1 MAIDKFTSLLGKS
14 SGTTFGELAGAYF
27 SGGKKKSNRSRN
39 IMFGTLLFNLRENKM
54 RNKVMQNLQDWDD
67 RKLIQNTELKNT
79 YDNQLKLQTKYD
91 NIQSKG
97 IENYYEQEADSAF
110 NKKVIADG
118 MTNRYNGTNPS
129 GNKAKLAWKNTYANE
144 QYNKFLETYN
154 PEDKDISRLST
165 YEKFSEP
172 LLNIQK
178 QEKREITDP
187 TNLSLVHK
195 VIGGVKNKL
204 GFNTS
209 KDTTLEKEYMAN
221 EELYNKQIKNNVRFA
236 TPVGRVNPNNIP
248 LSSADSFLIPDNLID
263 NELTDYGINTN
274 SKLYQPLMTELL
286 AVPRSER
293 NVAKVREVL
302 SGGLTNTFA
311 LENKA
316 AIKKVTEKYKSQ
328 KEELMKEGT
337 YDLIIQRDVREELDM
352 PDLEEDVYLRAVEL
366 TNLSIRLS
374 NTTFKNDAA
383 RDLYIDESIAQ
394 FANADIS
401 KALGIKSDAQ
411 VRQAIMMSTA
421 IEVSKSISE
430 QSPATLAAARE
441 TSLPEE
447 KMEILKIQNLE
458 AYNFIKLLP
467 FNGITDTRNDLE
479 ITNSPYSSLIR
490 DLQGKQ
496 LGSNRSTSAIN
507 LLEYY
512 SGKTP
517 TTVIPSKKEI
527 PGYSDEDTND
537 SQPIFRGPR

>member
-1 MAIDKFTSLLGKS
+1 MANDKFTSLLGKS
-14 SGTTFGELAGAYF
+14 SGTSFGELAGAYF

-39 IMFGTLLFNLRENKM
+39 IMIGTLLFNLRENKM
-54 RNKVMQNLQDWDD
+54 RNKVLQNLQDWDD
-67 RKLIQNTELKNT
+67 KKLIQNTELKTT
-79 YDNQLKLQTKYD
+79 YDNQLKLQNKYD
-91 NIQSKG
+91 NIQAKG
-97 IENYYEQEADSAF
+97 IPNYYDQEADAAF
-110 NKKVIADG
+110 NKKVEAEG
-118 MTNRYNGTNPS
+118 MANRYNGTNLS
-129 GNKAKLAWKNTYANE
+129 GNKAKAAWKNTYANE

-154 PEDKDISRLST
+154 PENKDISRLST

-178 QEKREITDP
+178 QERREITDP

-221 EELYNKQIKNNVRFA
+221 EELYNKQIANNVRFA
-236 TPVGRVNPNNIP
+236 TPVGRVNPNSIP
-248 LSSADSFLIPDNLID
+248 LSSADAFLISDNSID

-286 AVPRSER
+286 AVPRDER

-302 SGGLTNTFA
+302 SAGLTNTFA

-316 AIKKVTEKYKSQ
+316 AIAEAKAKYEPQ
-328 KEELMKEGT
+328 KEELEKEGT
-337 YDLIIQRDVREELDM
+337 YDLIIQRDVRNKLNM
-352 PDLEEDVYLRAVEL
+352 PNLEEDIFLRAKEFA
-366 TNLSIRLS
+366 NLSIRLS
-374 NTTFKNDAA
+374 NKTFKNDVEK
-383 RDLYIDESIAQ
+383 DLYITDSIEQ
-394 FANADIS
+394 FGTAETA

-421 IEVSKSISE
+421 IDVSKSISE
-430 QSPATLAAARE
+430 QSPATLAVARE

-447 KMEILKIQNLE
+447 KMEILKIKNLE
-458 AYNFIKLLP
+458 AYNFIKSLP
-467 FNGITDTRNDLE
+467 GNGITDTRNDLE
-479 ITNSPYSSLIR
+479 ITNSPYNSLIR

-507 LLEYY
+507 LMEYY

-517 TTVIPSKKEI
+517 TTVIPPKKEI
-527 PGYSDEDTND
+527 PGYGDEDTNV
-537 SQPIFRGPR
+537 SQSIFNGPR

>member
-91 NIQSKG
+91 TIQGKG
-97 IENYYEQEADSAF
+97 IETYYEQEADDAF

-195 VIGGVKNKL
+195 VIGGVKDKL

-328 KEELMKEGT
+328 KEKLMEEGT
-337 YDLIIQRDVREELDM
+337 YDLIIQRDVRKELDM

>member
-27 SGGKKKSNRSRN
+27 SGGKKKNNRSRN

-91 NIQSKG
+91 TIQAKG
-97 IENYYEQEADSAF
+97 IETYYEQEADDAF

-195 VIGGVKNKL
+195 VIGGVKDKL

-248 LSSADSFLIPDNLID
+248 LSSADSFLIPDNLVD
-263 NELTDYGINTN
+263 NELTEYGINTN
-274 SKLYQPLMTELL
+274 SKLYQPLMAELL

>member
-14 SGTTFGELAGAYF
+14 SGTTFGELAGAYL

-54 RNKVMQNLQDWDD
+54 RNKVMQNLQDWED

-91 NIQSKG
+91 TIQAKG
-97 IENYYEQEADSAF
+97 IETYYEQEADDAF

-195 VIGGVKNKL
+195 VIGGVKDKL

-274 SKLYQPLMTELL
+274 SNLYQPLMTELL

-328 KEELMKEGT
+328 KEKLVEEGT
-337 YDLIIQRDVREELDM
+337 YDLIIQRGVREELDM
-352 PDLEEDVYLRAVEL
+352 PNLEEDVYLRAVEF

-430 QSPATLAAARE
+430 QSPETLAAARE

-447 KMEILKIQNLE
+447 KMKILEIQNPK
-458 AYNFIKLLP
+458 AYNFIKSLP
-467 FNGITDTRNDLE
+467 GNGITDTRNDLE
-479 ITNSPYSSLIR
+479 ITNSPYGSLIR